1 LLTFFQIERMFRVSI
16 MKTVHGCA
24 EELPQNPL
32 SDLDIKG
39 QENPAN
45 NYKIMAQVEELESK
59 FDHNPDGSEK
69 WQRLISEPIEDQYGQ
84 IWMIWKNPAASLS
97 NPKSRYQ
104 IYTIL
109 QDDMFEDEGDT
120 KNPTIEAYKKF
131 GQAAISTVWS
141 AVKLSMD
148 FKYVIVND
156 ASYFDY
162 SRIFKEYSTK
172 TYEFEVGHDK
182 HGTPILLDV
191 ILNDDSPPICI
202 YHDQVREYEESLI
215 EKASLGI
222 KHQGREESLKKV
234 FSEKVCQKLGATSI
248 NSLTTVA

>member
-1 LLTFFQIERMFRVSI
+1 MFVISI
-16 MKTVHGCA
+16 METFHNHA
-24 EELPQNPL
+24 EDLSQNPL
-32 SDLDIKG
+32 SDLDTKG

-45 NYKIMAQVEELESK
+45 NYKIMAQVKELESK
-59 FDHNPDGSEK
+59 FDRNPDGSEK
-69 WQRLISEPIEDQYGQ
+69 WQRLVDSPIEDQYGQ
-84 IWMIWKNPAASLS
+84 IWMIWENPAASLS
-97 NPKSRYQ
+97 NPLSNPKSHYQ

-131 GQAAISTVWS
+131 GQATISTVWS

-234 FSEKVCQKLGATSI
+234 FSKKVRQKLGATSI